1 MARRCGITGKNVMRG
16 HNVSHANN
24 KSPRSFLPNLQR
36 ASLLSDALGRLV
48 HVRVTAAGLRT
59 IEHNGG
65 LDAFLL
71 KAHAAKLSPEFVKLK
86 RQIEKKRAAT
96 VSA

>member
-24 KSPRSFLPNLQR
+24 KTLRSFVPNLQR
-36 ASLLSDALGRLV
+36 ASLISDALGRQV
-48 HVRVTAAGLRT
+48 RVRVTAAALRT

-65 LDAFLL
+65 LDGYLGKVSAV
-71 KAHAAKLSPEFVKLK
+71 KLSPEFQRLK
-86 RQIEKKRAAT
+86 RQIAKKRA

>member
-24 KSPRSFLPNLQR
+24 KSRRSFLPNLQH
-36 ASLLSDALGRLV
+36 ASLISEALGRLV
-48 HVRVTAAGLRT
+48 RVRVTAAGLRT

-65 LDAFLL
+65 LDGYLV
-71 KAHAAKLSPEFVKLK
+71 KARASRLSPEFQKLK

-96 VSA
+96 A

>member
-24 KSPRSFLPNLQR
+24 KTRRSFVPNLQR
-36 ASLLSDALGRLV
+36 ASLISDALGRQV
-48 HVRVTAAGLRT
+48 RVRVTAAALRT

-65 LDAFLL
+65 LDGYLTKVTAT
-71 KAHAAKLSPEFVKLK
+71 KLSPEFQKLK
-86 RQIEKKRAAT
+86 RQIAKKRVAT
-96 VSA
+96 A

>member
-24 KSPRSFLPNLQR
+24 KSLRTFMPNLQR

-48 HVRVTAAGLRT
+48 RVRVTAAALRT

-65 LDAFLL
+65 IDAYLT
-71 KAHAAKLSPEFVKLK
+71 KARATRLSPEFQRLK
-86 RQIEKKRAAT
+86 RQIEKKRVAA
-96 VSA
+96 

>member
-24 KSPRSFLPNLQR
+24 KSGRTFMPNLQH

-48 HVRVTAAGLRT
+48 RVRVTAAALRT

-65 LDAFLL
+65 IDAYLT
-71 KAHAAKLSPEFVKLK
+71 KARTTRLSLEFQRLK
-86 RQIEKKRAAT
+86 RQIEKKRATA
-96 VSA
+96 

>member
-24 KSPRSFLPNLQR
+24 KSGRTFMPNLQH

-48 HVRVTAAGLRT
+48 RVRVTAAALRT

-65 LDAFLL
+65 IDAYLVS
-71 KAHAAKLSPEFVKLK
+71 ARAAKLSPEFQRLK
-86 RQIEKKRAAT
+86 RQIEKKRATA
-96 VSA
+96 

>member
-24 KSPRSFLPNLQR
+24 KSGRTFMPNLQH
-36 ASLLSDALGRLV
+36 ASLLSDVLGRLV
-48 HVRVTAAGLRT
+48 RVRVTAAALRT

-65 LDAFLL
+65 IDSYLVGAR
-71 KAHAAKLSPEFVKLK
+71 AAKLSLEFQRLK
-86 RQIEKKRAAT
+86 RQIEKKRATA
-96 VSA
+96 

>member
-1 MARRCGITGKNVMRG
+1 MARRCGITGKQVMGG

-24 KSPRSFLPNLQR
+24 KSPRKFLPNLQR
-36 ASLLSDALGRLV
+36 ASLISDTLGRQV
-48 HVRVTAAGLRT
+48 RVRVTAAALRT

-65 LDAFLL
+65 LDSYLTSVNNS
-71 KAHAAKLSPEFVKLK
+71 KLSVSFQKLK

-96 VSA
+96 A

>member
-24 KSPRSFLPNLQR
+24 KSGRTFMPNLQH

-48 HVRVTAAGLRT
+48 RVRVTTAALRT

-65 LDAFLL
+65 LDAYLV
-71 KAHAAKLSPEFVKLK
+71 KARTTKLSPEFQRLK
-86 RQIEKKRAAT
+86 RQIEKKRATA
-96 VSA
+96 

>member
-1 MARRCGITGKNVMRG
+1 MARRCGITGKNVMGG

-24 KSPRSFLPNLQR
+24 KSPRKFLPNLQR
-36 ASLLSDALGRLV
+36 ASLLSDTLGRVL
-48 HVRVTAAGLRT
+48 HIRVTAAGLRS

-65 LDAFLL
+65 LDGYLL
-71 KAHAAKLSPEFVKLK
+71 KAHAAKLSPEFQKLK

-96 VSA
+96 A

>member
-24 KSPRSFLPNLQR
+24 KSGRTFMPNLQH

-48 HVRVTAAGLRT
+48 RVRVTAAALRT

-65 LDAFLL
+65 IDAYLT
-71 KAHAAKLSPEFVKLK
+71 KARTTKLSLEFQRLK
-86 RQIEKKRAAT
+86 RQIEKKRATA
-96 VSA
+96 

>member
-24 KSPRSFLPNLQR
+24 KSNRTFMPNLQH

-48 HVRVTAAGLRT
+48 RVRVTAAALRT

-65 LDAFLL
+65 IDGYLT
-71 KAHAAKLSPEFVKLK
+71 KARAIRLSPEFQRLK
-86 RQIEKKRAAT
+86 RQIEKKRATA
-96 VSA
+96 

>member
-24 KSPRSFLPNLQR
+24 KSGRTFMPNLQH

-48 HVRVTAAGLRT
+48 RVRVTAAALRT

-65 LDAFLL
+65 IDSYLV
-71 KAHAAKLSPEFVKLK
+71 KARATKLSPEFQRLK
-86 RQIEKKRAAT
+86 RQIEKKRATA
-96 VSA
+96 